1 MSAPLPALSRPD
13 PGRVALVTAGLSVAG
28 AAFGGIA
35 GATALGIVLLAS
47 GGVALRDF
55 MVLAIPGVIGA
66 ALGAVLTP
74 IAGWLLLRRVPLG
87 RAFAWLTAG
96 TVAGGILG
104 TLPGL
109 MSVSF
114 LFPIFT
120 AAAGFSC
127 TALALRALHSRVL
140 PANASEG

>member
-1 MSAPLPALSRPD
+1 MTTLPAVRPSA
-13 PGRVALVTAGLSVAG
+13 GRVVAVTAGLSIAG

-35 GATALGIVLLAS
+35 GATALGIVLVAS
-47 GGVALRDF
+47 GGATLKDF
-55 MVLAIPGVIGA
+55 LVLAIPGVIGA

-74 IAGWLLLRRVPLG
+74 LAGWLLLRRVPLG

-104 TLPGL
+104 TLPTL

-114 LFPIFT
+114 LVPIFT
-120 AAAGFSC
+120 AAAGFTC
-127 TALALRALHSRVL
+127 TALALRALHSRLL
-140 PANASEG
+140 PTDPR